1 MANVKASMQFRDQ
14 LINASIATTQ
24 NKSSAFSN
32 ISMSNNRNNIASI
45 AAASAA
51 SDPVPFN
58 AAGTALQVPNTVTL
72 SASQK

>member
-45 AAASAA
+45 AAAA